1 VRALGVPVAEGVT
14 EGVRVAE
21 AVAVAVAV
29 AEGGAVTS
37 GSGEALGWE
46 VPVPVEEGEGVSEA
60 EARGER
66 CGRVEA
72 LLGSD
77 ALGKAADDAVV
88 ERRPDAEP
96 WDAEGSALPETEGKA
111 VSLERSEPE
120 AATEGVADGVVECD
134 EEREDC
140 RRRLGDIVPERDAE
154 AALLPLAWLLALPSL
169 CVGVG
174 LRRSEAVPTEAV
186 LDDVALA
193 IREKLAED
201 EKEALP
207 VSDAVRRWVG
217 DTSGELLLEGVP
229 WSDCVCALEAGGVVV
244 EEGEAEK

>member
-1 VRALGVPVAEGVT
+1 MAEGVT

-29 AEGGAVTS
+29 AEGGAVAS

-46 VPVPVEEGEGVSEA
+46 VPVPVAEGEGVSEA
-60 EARGER
+60 EAGGER

-77 ALGKAADDAVV
+77 ALGRAVGDAVA
-88 ERRPDAEP
+88 ERRPDTEP
-96 WDAEGSALPETEGKA
+96 RDAEGRALPEAVGKA
-111 VSLERSEPE
+111 VSLEGSETE

-134 EEREDC
+134 EEREAC
-140 RRRLGDIVPERDAE
+140 RRRLGDKEPERDEMAG
-154 AALLPLAWLLALPSL
+154 LLPKAWLLALAQL
-169 CVGVG
+169 CVVEG

-186 LDDVALA
+186 LEDVALA
-193 IREKLAED
+193 HREEWAEG

-207 VSDAVRRWVG
+207 VADAELRRVG
-217 DTSGELLLEGVP
+217 DTIGELLLEEVP
-229 WSDCVCALEAGGVVV
+229 
-244 EEGEAEK
+244 